1 VFYRRRFGHPAGSQ
15 VLARERTVLLQ
26 LPYKGTGACPHAP
39 RPACSRAIALAFLLS
54 GCSFSYQLDNLFA
67 KKDELQHT
75 ASTRLLHVQSSAEM
89 PPEGDLRVARAAV
102 HEALARG
109 GKDASMPWEN
119 PDTGARGTITPL
131 ASAYSQNGFTCRDF
145 LASYVREGTEAWLQG
160 AACRAQRGKWE
171 IRDLRLWKST

>member
-1 VFYRRRFGHPAGSQ
+1 VFYRGRFGHPAGFQ
-15 VLARERTVLLQ
+15 VLARERTVLSQ
-26 LPYKGTGACPHAP
+26 LSYKGTGACPHAAG
-39 RPACSRAIALAFLLS
+39 RSCLCAIAVALLLS

-75 ASTRLLHVQSSAEM
+75 GSTRLPRVASNAEM
-89 PPEGDLRVARAAV
+89 PPQADLLVARAAV
-102 HEALARG
+102 NEALARG

-131 ASAYSQNGFTCRDF
+131 AAAYNQNGFTCRDF
-145 LASYVREGTEAWLQG
+145 LASYVRDGTEAWLQG
-160 AACRAQRGKWE
+160 AACRPHRGKWE

>member
-1 VFYRRRFGHPAGSQ
+1 
-15 VLARERTVLLQ
+15 
-26 LPYKGTGACPHAP
+26 
-39 RPACSRAIALAFLLS
+39 
-54 GCSFSYQLDNLFA
+54 
-67 KKDELQHT
+67 
-75 ASTRLLHVQSSAEM
+75 M